1 MNLTLRPVMSL
12 KQCPLSKLINF
23 GVDLFVLQ
31 TVKVLVSNP
40 KLHNCSRSKFVDYEI
55 NIEVGFIWLTDD
67 IITFVLA
74 LSDIS
79 YFWHKRLTLLIF
91 LLLLVFVLD

>member
-1 MNLTLRPVMSL
+1 MSL

-79 YFWHKRLTLLIF
+79 YFWHKRLTWLTF
-91 LLLLVFVLD
+91 LLLLVFVLDQQQGLLQ

>member
-1 MNLTLRPVMSL
+1 MSL

-79 YFWHKRLTLLIF
+79 YFWHKRLTWLIF
-91 LLLLVFVLD
+91 LLLFVFVLD

>member
-1 MNLTLRPVMSL
+1 MIFTRSEFTMRPVMSL

-74 LSDIS
+74 LSDVS
-79 YFWHKRLTLLIF
+79 YF
-91 LLLLVFVLD
+91 

>member
-1 MNLTLRPVMSL
+1 MSL

-74 LSDIS
+74 LLDIS
-79 YFWHKRLTLLIF
+79 YFWHKRLTWLIF

>member
-1 MNLTLRPVMSL
+1 MSL

-79 YFWHKRLTLLIF
+79 YFWHKRLTWLTF

>member
-1 MNLTLRPVMSL
+1 MSQ
-12 KQCPLSKLINF
+12 KQCPLSKLIN
-23 GVDLFVLQ
+23 FVLQ

-74 LSDIS
+74 LSDVS
-79 YFWHKRLTLLIF
+79 YF
-91 LLLLVFVLD
+91 

>member
-1 MNLTLRPVMSL
+1 MSL
-12 KQCPLSKLINF
+12 KQCPLSKLIKF

-74 LSDIS
+74 LSDVS
-79 YFWHKRLTLLIF
+79 YF
-91 LLLLVFVLD
+91 

>member
-1 MNLTLRPVMSL
+1 MSL

-79 YFWHKRLTLLIF
+79 YL
-91 LLLLVFVLD
+91 

>member
-55 NIEVGFIWLTDD
+55 NIEVGFIWLTD
-67 IITFVLA
+67 LA

-79 YFWHKRLTLLIF
+79 YFWHKRLTWLTF